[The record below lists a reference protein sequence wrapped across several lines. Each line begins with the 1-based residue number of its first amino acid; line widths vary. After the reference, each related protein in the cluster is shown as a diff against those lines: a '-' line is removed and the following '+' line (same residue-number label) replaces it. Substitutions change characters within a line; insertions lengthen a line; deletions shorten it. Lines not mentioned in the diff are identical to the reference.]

1 DSVGPVIRYAVAL
14 GCGVDCR
21 ARHRDRDGG
30 WKRVMR
36 CAQGRGRRAIACVL
50 SLLLSACAAA
60 HRDASLPV
68 SDPNEQT
75 NREVM
80 AANQAVLRPVSEAVH
95 AVIPGPVHERLHDFN
110 SNLKEPRIFV
120 NDVLQL
126 RFEAAAH
133 TAGRFVVNSTL
144 GLRGLLDVASRGGP
158 YVVLPYLG
166 PATLRDAVGS
176 TVDMVANP
184 LGWLIATQIALTT
197 TQVAVSAGTTSL
209 DAADRLGQLK
219 MAEDASIDFYSFI
232 RSSYYQMRRAEL
244 RAALGLP
251 NVVES
256 PATAEL
262 DDPADAG
269 QSVAA
274 AQ

>member
-1 DSVGPVIRYAVAL
+1 
-14 GCGVDCR
+14 
-21 ARHRDRDGG
+21 
-30 WKRVMR
+30 
-36 CAQGRGRRAIACVL
+36 
-50 SLLLSACAAA
+50 
-60 HRDASLPV
+60 
-68 SDPNEQT
+68 
-75 NREVM
+75 
-80 AANQAVLRPVSEAVH
+80 LR
-95 AVIPGPVHERLHDFN
+95 L
-110 SNLKEPRIFV
+110 
-120 NDVLQL
+120 
-126 RFEAAAH
+126 EAAAH
-133 TAGRFVVNSTL
+133 TAGRFVVNSTVGL
-144 GLRGLLDVASRGGP
+144 GGLLDVASREGVPQQSGDFGQTLFVWGVSEGP

-166 PATLRDAVGS
+166 PSTLRDAVGS

-219 MAEDASIDFYSFI
+219 MAEDASIDFYSFA

>member
-1 DSVGPVIRYAVAL
+1 
-14 GCGVDCR
+14 
-21 ARHRDRDGG
+21 
-30 WKRVMR
+30 MR
-36 CAQGRGRRAIACVL
+36 CAQGRVRRAIACVL

-80 AANQAVLRPVSEAVH
+80 AANQAVLRPVSEAVQ
-95 AVIPGPVHERLHDFN
+95 AVIPGPVHDRLHDFN

-120 NDVLQL
+120 NEVLQL

-133 TAGRFVVNSTL
+133 TAGRFVVNSTVGL
-144 GLRGLLDVASRGGP
+144 GGLLDVASREGIPQASGDFGQTLFVWGVSEGP

-166 PATLRDAVGS
+166 PSTLRDAVGS

-232 RSSYYQMRRAEL
+232 RSSYYQTRRAEL